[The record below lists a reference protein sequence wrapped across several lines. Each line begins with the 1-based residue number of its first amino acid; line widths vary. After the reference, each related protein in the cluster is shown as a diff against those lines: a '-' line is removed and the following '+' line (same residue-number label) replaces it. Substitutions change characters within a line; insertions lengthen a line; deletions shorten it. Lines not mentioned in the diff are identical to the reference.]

1 MKGISRTEFV
11 RFRLTPQ
18 EVKKYKHVADTVGLT
33 LSGFFRY
40 SAAKTTRMIKTNN
53 DEIA

>member
-1 MKGISRTEFV
+1 MKGIARTEFV
-11 RFRLTPQ
+11 RLRLTPQ
-18 EVKKYKHVADTVGLT
+18 EVKKYKNVANDVGLT

-40 SAAKTTRMIKTNN
+40 SAAKTTRMINTNN